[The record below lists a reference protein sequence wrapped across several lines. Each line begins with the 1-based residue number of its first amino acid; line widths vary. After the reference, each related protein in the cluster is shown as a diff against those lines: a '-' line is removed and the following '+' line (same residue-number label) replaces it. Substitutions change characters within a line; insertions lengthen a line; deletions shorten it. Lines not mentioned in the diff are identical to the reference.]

1 LPTSFANGILPVSP
15 ASNATAP
22 ALASSA
28 KAFTSNSKS
37 ISSTDSVAQAKSTI
51 SLNGLENFCSTL
63 LGYSGPYVT
72 KTVYSA
78 ITQTSLMTT
87 KTFSGHTTETEDVT
101 VELTHTVSYPA
112 HTVTIT
118 PGVTAT
124 IEATTIDTVES
135 LNIVTTAVETISKV
149 PKLRVRQAND
159 TNVAYAPE
167 VPAALRVYGPG
178 VLSSACSDFLGPRPP
193 VSTLNKKDIST
204 IVQTS
209 FATGPNVIFSP
220 TVTISKAST
229 ISHGQTFTKTVSPST
244 QHASGTKTLTTTF
257 ELTLTS
263 TALITEM

>member
-1 LPTSFANGILPVSP
+1 
-15 ASNATAP
+15 
-22 ALASSA
+22 
-28 KAFTSNSKS
+28 
-37 ISSTDSVAQAKSTI
+37 
-51 SLNGLENFCSTL
+51 
-63 LGYSGPYVT
+63 
-72 KTVYSA
+72 
-78 ITQTSLMTT
+78 MTT
-87 KTFSGHTTETEDVT
+87 NTFSGHSTETEDVT

-124 IEATTIDTVES
+124 IEATTIDTIES
-135 LNIVTTAVETISKV
+135 LDTVTTAVETISIV

-193 VSTLNKKDIST
+193 VSTLNKIDIST
-204 IVQTS
+204 IVHKS

-220 TVTISKAST
+220 TVTRSKDAT

-244 QHASGTKTLTTTF
+244 HHASGTKTLTTTF

-263 TALITEM
+263 TALALVTQT